1 MGNLRKKGRE
11 DMGFWELVVLAVG
24 LSMDAFAVSIC
35 KGLALQRVSWKEC
48 CIAGAWFGGFQALMP
63 LLGYLLGTQFE
74 QFVTSVDHW
83 IAFVLLGI
91 IGGNMIREALSK
103 EEENASAALDVKT
116 MFLMAVATSIDALA
130 VGITFACVPVE
141 IMAASQLVNTV
152 VAVCLIGLTTFTI
165 SCVGVKAGS
174 VFGARYKSK
183 AEFVGGTIL
192 ILIGVKILLEHLGV
206 L

>member
-1 MGNLRKKGRE
+1 MTLLEIFLIGI
-11 DMGFWELVVLAVG
+11 G
-24 LSMDAFAVSIC
+24 LSMDAFAVAIC
-35 KGLALQRVSWKEC
+35 KGLAMPDKVHKRSAFL
-48 CIAGAWFGGFQALMP
+48 IALYFGVFQAVMP
-63 LLGYLLGTQFE
+63 ALGWLLGSQFAHY
-74 QFVTSVDHW
+74 VTRFAPW
-83 IAFVLLGI
+83 IAFVLLAW

-141 IMAASQLVNTV
+141 IMAASQLMNTV

-165 SCVGVKAGS
+165 SCIGVKAGS

-183 AEFVGGTIL
+183 AEFVGGAIL
-192 ILIGVKILLEHLGV
+192 ILIGFKILLEHLGV

>member
-1 MGNLRKKGRE
+1 MSLF
-11 DMGFWELVVLAVG
+11 DLIVTAIA
-24 LSMDAFAVSIC
+24 LSMDAFAVSIS
-35 KGLALQRVSWKEC
+35 KGLSVQKVRPKHALIV
-48 CIAGAWFGGFQALMP
+48 GAYFGGFQALMP
-63 LLGYLLGTQFE
+63 FIGYLLGAGFE
-74 QFVTSVDHW
+74 MYINAVASW
-83 IAFVLLGI
+83 IAFVLLAL

-183 AEFVGGTIL
+183 AEFVGGAIL
-192 ILIGVKILLEHLGV
+192 ILIGVKILLEHLGG